1 MNRKTSFPHRVG
13 LFLIVLLLAACTAPQ
28 PASTP
33 APPTATPLPP
43 TPTPAPP
50 TATATLTPTPLP
62 TDTPTPAPTPT
73 PRPYPSG
80 RLDHAMAY
88 EDKSNVVI
96 MVGGSD
102 RLTIVYTS
110 AWAYEASTDTWT
122 QLARSPVER
131 GIGTTL
137 AYDAESDQMVYYL
150 GFRVL
155 PEFVDAEDLGETLAY
170 DYNTDKWQNM
180 KPENAPMGRV
190 FAAMVYDSESDRI
203 ILFGGNSMG
212 PGEVRIYD
220 ETWSYD
226 LNTNTWTKMNPEVSP
241 SARWFFAMAY
251 LPSLDRVVLFGGDSA
266 DGTQNDTWLYDYNS
280 DNWEMVEVSEAPSPR
295 QAFGVYVASLDRMII
310 FGGASDLMWMF
321 DHETNTW
328 TELKPD
334 SDPGDRVWHQMAYDS
349 AADKI
354 VLFGGGSAVFGGA
367 GGVDNPPSNETWIY
381 DPQANTWTDMTPS
394 EQ

>member
-1 MNRKTSFPHRVG
+1 MNRKKLFPHMVG
-13 LFLIVLLLAACTAPQ
+13 LFLIVLLLAACGTPQ

-33 APPTATPLPP
+33 EPPTVTPVPP

-50 TATATLTPTPLP
+50 TATATFTPTPLP

-88 EDKSNVVI
+88 DAKSNVVI

-102 RLTIVYTS
+102 RQKIVYTS
-110 AWAYEASTDTWT
+110 AWAYEATTDTWT
-122 QLARSPVER
+122 QIARSPVER
-131 GIGTTL
+131 GMGTTL
-137 AYDAESDQMVYYL
+137 AYDAESDRMVHYL
-150 GFRVL
+150 SMRVNPGL
-155 PEFVDAEDLGETLAY
+155 EGAVDLGETLAY

-180 KPENAPMGRV
+180 KPENAPMGRA
-190 FAAMVYDSESDRI
+190 FAGMVYDSESDRI
-203 ILFGGNSMG
+203 ILFGGIAPDFG
-212 PGEVRIYD
+212 PRYYN

-226 LNTNTWTKMNPEVSP
+226 LNTNTWLKMNPEVSP
-241 SARWFFAMAY
+241 SARWYFAMAY
-251 LPSLDRVVLFGGDSA
+251 LPSLDRVVLFGGDSP

-295 QAFGVYVASLDRMII
+295 QACGVYVASLDRMII
-310 FGGASDLMWMF
+310 FGGAGDLTWMF

-328 TELKPD
+328 IELKPD
-334 SDPGDRVWHQMAYDS
+334 SNPGGRVYHQMAYDS

-354 VLFGGGSAVFGGA
+354 VLFGGGTGG
-367 GGVDNPPSNETWIY
+367 DTDPSNETWIY
-381 DPQANTWTDMTPS
+381 DPQANTWTDMAPG